1 MFISFRIKYAETRKK
16 TRSKAHHVDIKVEEQ
31 EDNSFD
37 AWEEAWEEDEDEFE
51 AATLSKGKTS
61 LKRKASS
68 DSLQPISKVFVE
80 EINDYNFPASTSKVK
95 VL

>member
-1 MFISFRIKYAETRKK
+1 MFISFRIKYAETHKK
-16 TRSKAHHVDIKVEEQ
+16 NQPKPHHFDIKVEEQ

-37 AWEEAWEEDEDEFE
+37 AWEEAWEDDDEFE
-51 AATLSKGKTS
+51 AATLSKGRTS
-61 LKRKASS
+61 RKRKASS